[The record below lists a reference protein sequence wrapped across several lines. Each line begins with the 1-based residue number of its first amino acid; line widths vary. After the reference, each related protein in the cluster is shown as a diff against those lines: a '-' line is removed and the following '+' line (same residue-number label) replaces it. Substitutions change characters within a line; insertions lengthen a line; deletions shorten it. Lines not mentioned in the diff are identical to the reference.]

1 LGDLKLCIDGA
12 VREFPHWANFFMSMG
27 QKLVR
32 EDENRGLLAVL
43 VPDRT
48 LVSSLIATGVVF
60 ESLRHPVSDEEKRD
74 HYEYLRG
81 LPDGTPVTFVSN
93 GRRLRGLLGMSSG
106 DIAVQVDSKRGI
118 KHIFSSPDRAIS
130 IQPLRDEISQLPKHQ
145 KGYDLNADQDFLTS
159 LYPRRRL
166 KTILSSF
173 THCTIIGTL
182 NRLELEMDALE
193 LAVPSEGQDLT
204 TARLRTLLRPSRW
217 VSVEE
222 CSWSTVYSFHG
233 SQSPPDANSIGS
245 PVVLFDGPTAFL
257 KWHTQA
263 TDAHSVAVLDRT
275 HSRTV
280 DAIELVAD
288 RALTR
293 SGKLNLI
300 QPELIPPGVE
310 IVEMQ
315 I

>member
-1 LGDLKLCIDGA
+1 MRD
-12 VREFPHWANFFMSMG
+12 FPHWANFFMSMG

-32 EDENRGLLAVL
+32 EDDDRGLLAVL

-60 ESLRHPVSDEEKRD
+60 ESLQHPVSNEEKRD

-81 LPDGTPVTFVSN
+81 LPDGTPVTFVSK

-106 DIAVQVDSKRGI
+106 DIAVQIDRKHGT
-118 KHIFSSPDRAIS
+118 KHIFPTPDRAIT
-130 IQPLRDEISQLPKHQ
+130 IQPLGDDISQLPGHQ
-145 KGYDLNADQDFLTS
+145 KGYRLNAEQDFLRL

-182 NRLELEMDALE
+182 SRLEKEMNTLE
-193 LAVPSEGQDLT
+193 LAVQSEERAPT
-204 TARLRTLLRPSRW
+204 TARLQTLLRPSRW
-217 VSVEE
+217 VSVEQ
-222 CSWSTVYSFHG
+222 CSWSAVYSFHG
-233 SQSPPDANSIGS
+233 SQSPPDADSIGS

-257 KWHTQA
+257 KWHTQT
-263 TDAHSVAVLDRT
+263 TDAHSVVVLDRT

-310 IVEMQ
+310 IVEIQ
-315 I
+315 K